1 MLVSY
6 TWLQRFFDDPL
17 PVPEAL
23 AEKLTFGAFEIEGIE
38 KKGDLP
44 APQSETAR
52 QAGDTVIDVK
62 VLPDRACYALSHRGI
77 AREIATLCEL
87 PMKDPLRERPPQFD
101 PLTEDISV
109 AVRDAERCP
118 FYAAALIKG
127 VKVGPSPAWLKEH
140 LESIGQKSIN
150 NIVDA
155 TNFVMFDLGT
165 PLHAFDADRL
175 SGRIGVRAAKAGETI
190 TLLGGTEKTLT
201 EDMTVIVDD
210 EADMPIA
217 IAGVKGGTYAELK
230 DSTMNIIIE
239 AAKFDPI
246 RTRKTAVALSLKTDA
261 SKRFENNIAAEMPM
275 YGIEVVVELIMEVAG
290 GDLIGYATTALP
302 YKLPYKLGVSTEE
315 VNRVLGTQLAES
327 DITALL
333 ERQGFV
339 FEKIEDPR
347 AYALTVAREQ
357 LGKPY
362 KLGASI
368 TREAPHV
375 FDCSSLVAYAYACA
389 GVPIP
394 RVSVDQYLWTEPV
407 AKADLKVGDLIFF
420 NTKNQDVSV
429 WYESVDFIRG
439 AKVPEGVSHVAM
451 YAGDGMCIH
460 ARKSAGAVLKEPL
473 EEVESRSKVVGYR
486 RVNSATPRINVAVPF
501 ERLDLRIP
509 QDMIEEV
516 GRVYGYSNIKAEE
529 LPPADEKPNLNP
541 RWVASEAVRKTLGE
555 LGFSEVYTYT
565 LRDDGEVRLANA
577 LATDKSTLRGSLSPG
592 LVEALAKNEY
602 NAPLLGIDAVKIFE
616 IGNVFAGEGESLH
629 VAIAVRPLTPKK
641 RAERANEALIDAKAA
656 IEKEFDVSIDHRISD
671 EVLECELPTYRDL
684 RNPDMPLVAEGVQY
698 QTLSI
703 YPFVLRDIALW
714 VSEGTVAD
722 EVRALIIEQSGE
734 TLIRVDQFDEFTKD
748 GRTSYAFHLVF
759 QSAEKNLSDTE
770 VNVIMDVVQS
780 AIKGRSWE
788 VR

>member
-6 TWLQRFFDDPL
+6 TWLRRFFDDEL
-17 PVPEAL
+17 PSPEVL

-38 KKGDLP
+38 KKGDD
-44 APQSETAR
+44 TA
-52 QAGDTVIDVK
+52 IDVK

-87 PMKDPLRERPPQFD
+87 PMKDPLRDRAPQFD

-190 TLLGGTEKTLT
+190 TVLGGAEKTLT

-230 DSTMNIIIE
+230 DSTTNIIIE
-239 AAKFDPI
+239 AAKFEPI
-246 RTRKTAVALSLKTDA
+246 RTRKTAVALNLKTDA
-261 SKRFENNIAAEMPM
+261 SKRFENNIAAELPM
-275 YGIEVVVELIMEVAG
+275 YGIEAVVELIMEVAG

-327 DITALL
+327 DITVLL
-333 ERQGFV
+333 KRQGFV

-347 AYALTVAREQ
+347 AYALAVAREQ
-357 LGKPY
+357 IGKPY

-375 FDCSSLVAYAYACA
+375 FDCSSLVAYAYARA

-394 RVSVDQYLWTEPV
+394 RVSVDQYLWGDPV
-407 AKADLKVGDLIFF
+407 EKAQLAAGDLIFF
-420 NTKNQDVSV
+420 NTGNQDVSV
-429 WYESVDFIRG
+429 WYESADFIRG
-439 AKVPEGVSHVAM
+439 AKVPEGVSHVAI
-451 YAGDGMCIH
+451 YAGNGTCVH
-460 ARKSAGAVLKEPL
+460 GRKSAGAVVEESLA
-473 EEVESRSKVVGYR
+473 EVESRTQVVGYR
-486 RVNSATPRINVAVPF
+486 RVNAATPRLSVDVPF
-501 ERLDLRIP
+501 ERFDLRIP
-509 QDMIEEV
+509 HDMIEEV
-516 GRVYGYSNIKAEE
+516 GRVYGYGNIKAEA
-529 LPPADEKPNLNP
+529 LPPADGKPELNP
-541 RWVASEAVRKTLGE
+541 RWAASEAVRKVLGD
-555 LGFSEVYTYT
+555 LGFTEVYTYT
-565 LRDDGEVRLANA
+565 LRDDGDVRLANA
-577 LATDKSTLRGSLSPG
+577 LAADKSTLRKSLAPG

-602 NAPLLGIDAVKIFE
+602 NAPLLSIDAVKIFE
-616 IGNVFAGEGESLH
+616 IGNVFEGEGESLH
-629 VAIAVRPLTPKK
+629 VAVAVRPITPKK
-641 RAERANEALIDAKAA
+641 RAERANEALIDVKAA
-656 IEKEFDVSIDHRISD
+656 IEKAFDVSIDQSLND

-714 VSEGTVAD
+714 VSEGTFTD
-722 EVRALIIEQSGE
+722 EVRALIIEQGGE
-734 TLIRVDQFDEFTKD
+734 TLIRIDQFDEFTKD

-759 QSAEKNLSDTE
+759 QSAEKTLSDQE
-770 VNVIMDVVQS
+770 VNGVMEGIQN
-780 AIKGRSWE
+780 ALKNKGWE